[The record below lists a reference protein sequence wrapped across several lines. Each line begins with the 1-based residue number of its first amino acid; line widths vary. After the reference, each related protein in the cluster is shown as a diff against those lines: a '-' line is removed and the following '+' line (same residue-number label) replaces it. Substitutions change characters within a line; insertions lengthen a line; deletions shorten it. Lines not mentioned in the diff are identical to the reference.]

1 MNIATRVLL
10 ELQETTLL
18 AARAARG
25 LFKRPR
31 YIPESIAQ
39 MDAIGVGSLTIIILT
54 GFFTGGVLTLQTYPT
69 LKYYGAQGQT
79 GYLVALSLIRE
90 LGPVLT
96 ALMVTGRVGSAIAAE
111 LGSMSVSQQIDAMRA
126 LGTDPVRKL
135 VTPRIIALLITL
147 PLLTVIGDVVGIV
160 GGWSVAGGLY
170 GMSSDMFF
178 SSVRDGISTDDII
191 GGIIKPMV
199 FMASTDIEINP
210 TTLPPSYDGQVSEDA
225 AESTFA
231 EVDDRERAIPAIE
244 FRDVHLSFDERKVLN
259 GLTFKVMKGETKI
272 ILGGSGCG
280 KSTTIKLVL
289 GLLKPDSGQILV
301 DGEDITN
308 YTELEMMRVRKK
320 IGMVFQEGALFDSL
334 SVYDNV
340 AFRLHE
346 QGVPEEEVEPEV
358 RRMLRFVNL
367 EDAIDKMPI
376 ELSGGM
382 RRRVGIARALVGDP
396 KIVMFDEPTAGLDP
410 PTARTICELAMKLR
424 DLEDV
429 SSIFVTHEMNN
440 LEYLSSEYAV
450 VNDAGDVVFELEG
463 ERLCLINTKVL
474 MLRDGQPIFSGTD
487 EALKK
492 AEDPYIQK
500 FLRGH

>member
-1 MNIATRVLL
+1 
-10 ELQETTLL
+10 
-18 AARAARG
+18 
-25 LFKRPR
+25 
-31 YIPESIAQ
+31 
-39 MDAIGVGSLTIIILT
+39 
-54 GFFTGGVLTLQTYPT
+54 
-69 LKYYGAQGQT
+69 
-79 GYLVALSLIRE
+79 
-90 LGPVLT
+90 
-96 ALMVTGRVGSAIAAE
+96 
-111 LGSMSVSQQIDAMRA
+111 
-126 LGTDPVRKL
+126 
-135 VTPRIIALLITL
+135 
-147 PLLTVIGDVVGIV
+147 
-160 GGWSVAGGLY
+160 
-170 GMSSDMFF
+170 
-178 SSVRDGISTDDII
+178 
-191 GGIIKPMV
+191 
-199 FMASTDIEINP
+199 MASTDVEIHKSV
-210 TTLPPSYDGQVSEDA
+210 PPQFGAEVSEDA

-231 EVDDRERAIPAIE
+231 EVDDRDRAIPAIE
-244 FRDVHLSFDERKVLN
+244 FRDVHLAFDDRKVLD

-289 GLLKPDSGQILV
+289 GLLKPDAGQILV
-301 DGEDITN
+301 DGEDITHFN
-308 YTELEMMRVRKK
+308 EVQMMRVRKK
-320 IGMVFQEGALFDSL
+320 IGMIFQEGALFDSL

-440 LEYLSSEYAV
+440 LHYLSSEYAV
-450 VNDAGDVVFELEG
+450 VNDAGDVVFEKEG
-463 ERLCLINTKVL
+463 ERLCLTNTKV
-474 MLRDGQPIFSGTD
+474 MMMRDGKPIFHGTD
-487 EALKK
+487 EALQK
-492 AEDPYIQK
+492 ADDAYIQK

>member
-1 MNIATRVLL
+1 
-10 ELQETTLL
+10 
-18 AARAARG
+18 
-25 LFKRPR
+25 
-31 YIPESIAQ
+31 
-39 MDAIGVGSLTIIILT
+39 
-54 GFFTGGVLTLQTYPT
+54 
-69 LKYYGAQGQT
+69 
-79 GYLVALSLIRE
+79 
-90 LGPVLT
+90 
-96 ALMVTGRVGSAIAAE
+96 
-111 LGSMSVSQQIDAMRA
+111 
-126 LGTDPVRKL
+126 
-135 VTPRIIALLITL
+135 
-147 PLLTVIGDVVGIV
+147 
-160 GGWSVAGGLY
+160 
-170 GMSSDMFF
+170 
-178 SSVRDGISTDDII
+178 
-191 GGIIKPMV
+191 
-199 FMASTDIEINP
+199 MASTDVEIHKSV
-210 TTLPPSYDGQVSEDA
+210 PPVDGRVSDEA

-231 EVDDRERAIPAIE
+231 AEDDRDRAIPAIE
-244 FRDVHLSFDERKVLN
+244 FRDVHLAFDERQVLD
-259 GLTFKVMKGETKI
+259 GLSFKVMKGETKI

-289 GLLKPDSGQILV
+289 GLLKPDSGRILV
-301 DGEDITN
+301 DGEDITDF
-308 YTELEMMRVRKK
+308 TEAEMMRVRKK

-410 PTARTICELAMKLR
+410 PTARTICELAIKLR

-450 VNDAGDVVFELEG
+450 VNDEGEVIYEKEG
-463 ERLCLINTKVL
+463 ERLCLINTKV
-474 MLRDGQPIFSGTD
+474 MMMRDGKPIFSGTD

-492 AEDPYIQK
+492 ADDRYIQK